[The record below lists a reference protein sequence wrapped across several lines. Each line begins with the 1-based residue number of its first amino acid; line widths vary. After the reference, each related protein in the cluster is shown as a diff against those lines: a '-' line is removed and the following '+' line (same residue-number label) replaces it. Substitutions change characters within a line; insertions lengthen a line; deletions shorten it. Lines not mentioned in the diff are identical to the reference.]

1 MASYQLEFSKQF
13 QKDLKKIPQ
22 PHVVRIVAALEKLQ
36 ENPMGPNTRKL
47 VDWENGYRLRVGS
60 YRVLYSIHNSKLV
73 VFVAQ
78 AGHRKDIYR

>member
-13 QKDLKKIPQ
+13 HEDLKKIPPTQ
-22 PHVVRIVAALEKLQ
+22 VIRIVAALEKLR
-36 ENPMGPNTRKL
+36 ENPTGPNTRKL

-60 YRVLYSIHNSKLV
+60 YRVLYSIHNLKLV

-78 AGHRKDIYR
+78 AGHRRDIYR